1 METYTF
7 TATID
12 GLTVFDTGGL
22 TVHAGKAGAWAAINR
37 ALATRGSEVYPLK
50 VEIERDG
57 EVVESCEVEYNF
69 DSKKWTIKNGN

>member
-12 GLTVFDTGGL
+12 GLTVFDQSGL
-22 TVHAGKAGAWAAINR
+22 TDHAGMDGAWAAINR
-37 ALATRGSEVYPLK
+37 ALATRGSEVYPLPI
-50 VEIERDG
+50 EIERDG

-69 DSKKWTIKNGN
+69 DSKKWEIKND

>member
-22 TVHAGKAGAWAAINR
+22 TVHAGMDGAWAAINR

-69 DSKKWTIKNGN
+69 DSKKWEDLKND

>member
-12 GLTVFDTGGL
+12 GLTVFDAGGL
-22 TVHAGKAGAWAAINR
+22 TAHAGMDGAWAAINR
-37 ALATRGSEVYPLK
+37 ALATRGSEVYPLPI
-50 VEIERDG
+50 EIDRDG

-69 DSKKWTIKNGN
+69 DFKKWETKNGD

>member
-12 GLTVFDTGGL
+12 GMTVFDSGGL
-22 TVHAGKAGAWAAINR
+22 TDHAGMDGAWAAINR

-69 DSKKWTIKNGN
+69 ESKKWSIKNGD